1 MFTVAMRGR
10 VGRSRLRVAVEII
23 AVMAVYALAARG
35 GLLLDPVGGFASVV
49 WAPTGIAIA
58 AVMLGGYHLAAGVFL
73 GALAANLVTGAPALA
88 AAAVGTGNM
97 LEAVAAAGVLGRLR
111 DFESRMGRLRDVVA
125 FMLVAALAPVLS
137 ASVGTASLRAAGV
150 LAAAQWPEAFRA
162 WWVGDTIGALL
173 VTPFIVAWWRA
184 GAWLGRRRIELAL
197 NLLSVVIVSSIVF
210 FRGSTEHTTFLQTYL
225 LLPPL
230 IWAAVRLEQ
239 RGATAAVLAT
249 SAIAIAGTAHGS
261 GPFAAPELYDSLFRL
276 QTFMGIVA
284 ISFLVLA
291 AAIAERAWAQREL
304 ARALEQEAGAHR
316 AKTDFLAVMSHELR
330 TPLNAISGYAE
341 LIDMEVYGPLTE
353 GQRDA
358 LARIRRNQAHVA
370 SLVDDLLSF
379 IGVEQGRVKIELRDV
394 PLDGALAALADFLEL
409 EARRKEL
416 RLDFAP
422 VDDGLRVR
430 ADPEKLRHVL
440 LNLLTN
446 AIKYTPE
453 GGHVRVTTA
462 RDGATARITVSDSG
476 IGIPADQLARVFE
489 PFFQAER
496 GKTRRYPGVGLGLTI
511 ARDLA
516 RAMGGDVAIESVLG
530 EGTTVT
536 LTLPEAPAPP
546 AASV

>member
-1 MFTVAMRGR
+1 MFTVARPGR
-10 VGRSRLRVAVEII
+10 VGRRRLRAAAEIL

-73 GALAANLVTGAPALA
+73 GAFLANLVTGAPALA

-137 ASVGTASLRAAGV
+137 ASVGTASLRAADV
-150 LAAAQWPEAFRA
+150 LSAAQWPEAFRA

-173 VTPFIVAWWRA
+173 VTPFIVAWWRPA
-184 GAWLGRRRIELAL
+184 AWPGRRRIELGL
-197 NLLSVVIVSSIVF
+197 NLTSVVILSSIVF

-239 RGATAAVLAT
+239 RGATAAVLTT
-249 SAIAIAGTAHGS
+249 SAIAIAGTARGT

-330 TPLNAISGYAE
+330 IPLNAISGYAE
-341 LIDMEVYGPLTE
+341 LIDMDVYGPLTE

-379 IGVEQGRVKIELRDV
+379 IGVEQGRVKIELQDV

-409 EARRKEL
+409 EAKRKDLQLE
-416 RLDFAP
+416 FAP
-422 VDDGLRVR
+422 VDAGVCVR

-462 RDGATARITVSDSG
+462 RVGATLRITVGDSG
-476 IGIPADQLARVFE
+476 IGIPADQLAHVFE

-536 LTLPEAPAPP
+536 LTLPEAAAPP